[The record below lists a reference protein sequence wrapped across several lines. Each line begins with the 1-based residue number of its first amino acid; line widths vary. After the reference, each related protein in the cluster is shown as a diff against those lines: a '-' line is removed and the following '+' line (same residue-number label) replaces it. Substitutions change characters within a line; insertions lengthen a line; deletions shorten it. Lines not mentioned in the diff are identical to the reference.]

1 VLIKKL
7 LYIAAAA
14 AVFITAQPLFA
25 ASNGINGRDTAPK
38 PLYPVSTLI
47 AEEGVDSL
55 YPSIAGDFM
64 VYGKRKGDTYNVVRV
79 SKHSPKGSS
88 YQIKAMSAINK
99 DVNYG
104 VAISDGSIGYVS
116 NRVGPISAW
125 MWQGQGEGH
134 VAIGNMAT
142 YRGGIAP
149 FHLNASIDG
158 QVWCFDSTFQKK
170 RYNVMLNEFS
180 KYPHREMMG
189 QQWRTYHSDH
199 FRYKQGYYPTQT
211 GTKNKYDPPV
221 LFVLSRKTNQLV
233 MIPNAYD
240 GAISP
245 DGRRVVFV
253 RETDGNYDLWMQDV
267 DGSELV
273 QLTSSEYGDFEPAW
287 SPDGEQLVF
296 ISNRDAEGDVR
307 KTSIYTLELANNSI
321 RRLTNA
327 KRATDGG
334 PAWFDEHTVVF
345 HSNRSLKEP
354 QKRTQTGW
362 NIWQVKLNQGK

>member
-1 VLIKKL
+1 MKKKL
-7 LYIAAAA
+7 LFISAAA
-14 AVFITAQPLFA
+14 AVFMTAQPLFA
-25 ASNGINGRDTAPK
+25 ASNEFSKRDIVAK
-38 PLYPVSTLI
+38 ALYPVSPLV
-47 AEEGVDSL
+47 AEKDSDAL
-55 YPSIAGDFM
+55 YPSVAGDFM
-64 VYGKRKGDTYNVVRV
+64 VYGKRTGDTYNVVRV
-79 SKHSPKGSS
+79 SKHSPQGSS
-88 YQIKAMSAINK
+88 YQIKAMSLINN

-149 FHLNASIDG
+149 FHLNASADG
-158 QVWCFDSTFQKK
+158 QVWCFDTTFEKK
-170 RYNVMLNEFS
+170 RYSVMLNEFS
-180 KYPHREMMG
+180 KYPHPEMMG

-199 FRYKQGYYPTQT
+199 FRYKQGYKSTQT
-211 GTKNKYDPPV
+211 GTRNKLNPPA

-233 MIPNAYD
+233 LIPNAYD

-245 DGRRVVFV
+245 DGRRIVFV
-253 RETDGNYDLWMQDV
+253 RETNGNFDLWMQDI
-267 DGSELV
+267 DGSELI
-273 QLTSSEYGDFEPAW
+273 QLTSSKYGDFEPAW
-287 SPDGEQLVF
+287 SPDGKQLLF

-307 KTSIYTLELANNSI
+307 KTSVYTLELANNSI

-327 KRATDGG
+327 KRATDGS

-345 HSNRSLKEP
+345 HSNRSLKKP
-354 QKRTQTGW
+354 QKDTQSGW
-362 NIWQVKLNQGK
+362 NIWQVKLK

>member
-1 VLIKKL
+1 MKKTI
-7 LYIAAAA
+7 YIL
-14 AVFITAQPLFA
+14 VVMLFVSAQPLFA
-25 ASNGINGRDTAPK
+25 ASHDADARNITPK
-38 PLYPVSTLI
+38 PLFPVSPLI
-47 AEEGVDSL
+47 ADQGVDSL
-55 YPSIAGDFM
+55 YPSVAGDFI

-79 SKHSPKGSS
+79 SKDSPQGSS
-88 YQIKAMSAINK
+88 YKIKAMSAMNN
-99 DVNYG
+99 DVRYG
-104 VAISDGSIGYVS
+104 VAINDGSIGYVS

-158 QVWCFDSTFQKK
+158 KVWCFDSTFQKK
-170 RYNVMLNEFS
+170 RYNVMLSEFS
-180 KYPHREMMG
+180 KYPHHEMMG

-199 FRYKQGYYPTQT
+199 FRYKQGYYPTET
-211 GTKNKYDPPV
+211 GTKNEFDPPA
-221 LFVLSRKTNQLV
+221 LFILSRTTSQLV
-233 MIPNAYD
+233 MILNAYD

-267 DGSELV
+267 DGSELI
-273 QLTSSEYGDFEPAW
+273 QLTSSKYADLEPAW
-287 SPDGEQLVF
+287 SPDGKRLVF
-296 ISNRDAEGDVR
+296 ISNRDAGGDVR
-307 KTSIYTLELANNSI
+307 KTSVYTLELANNSI

-327 KRATDGG
+327 KSAADGS

-345 HSNRSLKEP
+345 HSNRSLDAP
-354 QKRTQTGW
+354 QKGTSNGW
-362 NIWQVKLNQGK
+362 NIWKVRLN

>member
-1 VLIKKL
+1 MMKKIF
-7 LYIAAAA
+7 YMIAVALFM
-14 AVFITAQPLFA
+14 VAQPLFA
-25 ASNGINGRDTAPK
+25 ASHGTGGKNTAPK
-38 PLYPVSTLI
+38 PLYPVKPLI
-47 AEEGVDSL
+47 TEKGFDSL
-55 YPSIAGDFM
+55 YPSVAGDFI
-64 VYGKRKGDTYNVVRV
+64 VHGKRKGDTYNVVRV

-88 YQIKAMSAINK
+88 YQIKAMSSINK

-116 NRVGPISAW
+116 NRIGPISAW

-149 FHLNASIDG
+149 FHLNASADG

-170 RYNVMLNEFS
+170 RYSVMLNEFS
-180 KYPHREMMG
+180 KYPHRELMG

-199 FRYKQGYYPTQT
+199 FRYKQGYLPTET
-211 GTKNKYDPPV
+211 GTRNKFDPPA

-240 GAISP
+240 GAVSP

-253 RETDGNYDLWMQDV
+253 RETNGNYDLWMQDI

-273 QLTSSEYGDFEPAW
+273 QLTSSKYGDFEPAW
-287 SPDGEQLVF
+287 SPDGKQLVF
-296 ISNRDAEGDVR
+296 ISNREAQGDVR
-307 KTSIYTLELANNSI
+307 KTSVYTLELASNSI

-327 KRATDGG
+327 KSATDGG
-334 PAWFDEHTVVF
+334 PAWFDKHTVVF
-345 HSNRSLKEP
+345 HSNRSLEDP
-354 QKRTQTGW
+354 QKGTSDRW
-362 NIWQVKLNQGK
+362 NIWKVNLN